1 MIHCAVLG
9 SPIEHSLSPL
19 LHQRAYEFLGIAG
32 SYDRFR
38 VEESELAAFLER
50 HKPGQ
55 WRGFSLT
62 MPLKERALEVANRIE
77 ASAIKAN
84 AINTLV
90 ASEDGWAGFNT
101 DVRGFASL
109 LENLSFESVSILGAG
124 GTARAALVA
133 LSDLEIAPSL
143 FRRSSHRD
151 GLLKTANE
159 QVVIRDWDLHLDA
172 LTADL
177 IISTLP
183 GTVELAISSEV
194 PLRNVIEAAYD
205 PWPTAMSRPKTNGA
219 YISGRELLVAQAIE
233 QIALFTEV
241 EFEREPLKKMLL
253 EVIGY
258 PQS

>member
-32 SYDRFR
+32 SYNRFR

-90 ASEDGWAGFNT
+90 ASEDGWTGFNT

-124 GTARAALVA
+124 GT
-133 LSDLEIAPSL
+133 
-143 FRRSSHRD
+143 
-151 GLLKTANE
+151 
-159 QVVIRDWDLHLDA
+159 
-172 LTADL
+172 
-177 IISTLP
+177 
-183 GTVELAISSEV
+183 
-194 PLRNVIEAAYD
+194 
-205 PWPTAMSRPKTNGA
+205 
-219 YISGRELLVAQAIE
+219 
-233 QIALFTEV
+233 
-241 EFEREPLKKMLL
+241 
-253 EVIGY
+253 
-258 PQS
+258 

>member
-32 SYDRFR
+32 NYDRFR
-38 VEESELAAFLER
+38 VEESELAAFLEQ

-62 MPLKERALEVANRIE
+62 MPLKECALEVANRIE

-109 LENLSFESVSILGAG
+109 LANLSFESVSILGSG

-133 LSDLEIAPSL
+133 LSDLQIAPSL
-143 FRRSSHRD
+143 FRRNSHRD
-151 GLLKTANE
+151 SLLKTANE
-159 QVVIRDWDLHLDA
+159 QVLIRDWDRHLDG

-183 GTVELAISSEV
+183 GTGEIAISSKV
-194 PLRNVIEAAYD
+194 PLRDVIEAAYD
-205 PWPTAMSRPKTNGA
+205 PWPTAISRANINGR

-233 QIALFTEV
+233 QIALFTGA
-241 EFEREPLKKMLL
+241 EFEREPLKNMLL